1 MIAALLVFGVPGGL
15 AVVAVLSY
23 PAFAF
28 WLPTIPG
35 ALAYARLRRSVKEWS
50 GARRGAAPAPR
61 VPRPRSPRRPADS
74 AMISS
79 EG

>member
-50 GARRGAAPAPR
+50 GPRRGAAPAPR